1 MSDVKYGLT
10 LSSEEHPPQKLIDL
24 AVAAETHG
32 FDFVSISDHY
42 HPWLS
47 AQGHSPFVW
56 SVLGG
61 IAAVTDHIEV
71 GVGVSCPTMRMHPAI
86 VAQAV
91 ATTACL
97 LEDRFTWGVGTGENL
112 NEHVIGAGW
121 PTAPERREM
130 LVEAIDVVRRLLGGD
145 SVSMQGDYYTV
156 EDARLFDVPATP
168 PPIVFSAFGPDA
180 ARTAAQHGDGLWI
193 TGPDN
198 DTIATFRA
206 EGGTGPVWTQ
216 LSLSWDPDADT
227 ALERAVRQWPNTGL
241 PGQLNQDLRTV
252 LHFEQAVAL
261 VTEDVMRDSL
271 PYGPDVGQIIDSVRT
286 AEKAGADHIYLHQ
299 VGDPAAGFLDVWQN
313 EIRPELRG

>member
-1 MSDVKYGLT
+1 MSDTKYGLT
-10 LSSEEHPPQKLIDL
+10 LSSEEHPPGKLIDL
-24 AVAAETHG
+24 AAEAESRG

-47 AQGHSPFVW
+47 TQGHSPFVW

-61 IAAVTDHIEV
+61 IARATDSIEV
-71 GVGVSCPTMRMHPAI
+71 GVGVTCPTMRIHPAV

-130 LVEAIDVVRRLLGGD
+130 LVEAVDVVRRLLGGE
-145 SVSMQGDYYTV
+145 SVSMQGDFYTV
-156 EDARLFDVPATP
+156 EDARLFDIPDNP

-180 ARTAAQHGDGLWI
+180 ARTAATHGDGLWI
-193 TGPDN
+193 TGPDS
-198 DTIATFRA
+198 DTVETFRSA
-206 EGGTGPVWTQ
+206 GGSGPVWTQ
-216 LSLSWDPDADT
+216 LTVSWDTDADL
-227 ALERAVRQWPNTGL
+227 ALERALRQWSNTAL

-252 LHFEQAVAL
+252 LHFEQAVEL
-261 VTEDVMRDSL
+261 VTPDDMRASL
-271 PYGPDVGQIIDSVRT
+271 PCGPDVEPIVDSLRS

-299 VGDPAAGFLDVWQN
+299 VGDPAAGFLDMWEN
-313 EIRPELRG
+313 EILPELR

>member
-1 MSDVKYGLT
+1 MSDTKYGLT
-10 LSSEEHPPQKLIDL
+10 LSSEEHPPRKLIDL
-24 AVAAETHG
+24 AAAAETRG

-47 AQGHSPFVW
+47 TQGHSPFVW

-61 IAAVTDHIEV
+61 IATVTDRIGV
-71 GVGVSCPTMRMHPAI
+71 GVGVSCPTMRIHPAI

-121 PTAPERREM
+121 PPAPERLEM

-145 SVSMQGDYYTV
+145 SVSMRGDFYTV
-156 EDARLFDVPATP
+156 EDARLFDVPDNP

-180 ARTAAQHGDGLWI
+180 ARAAATHGDGLWI
-193 TGPDN
+193 TGPDG
-198 DTIATFRA
+198 DTVETYRSA
-206 EGGTGPVWTQ
+206 GGTGPVWTQ
-216 LSLSWDPDADT
+216 LSISWDTDAET
-227 ALERAVRQWPNTGL
+227 ALERAVRQWSNTGL

-252 LHFEQAVAL
+252 LHFEQAVEL
-261 VTEDVMRDSL
+261 VTADVMRASL
-271 PYGPDVGQIIDSVRT
+271 PCGPDVGPIIDSMRS

-299 VGDPAAGFLDVWQN
+299 IGDPAAGFLDAWEQ
-313 EIRPELRG
+313 EILPELQ